1 MRSFKNHLSL
11 IVALFTILLTLQ
23 IFINVDRTIDIYE
36 KNLNENYS
44 IIVISDTNISVD
56 TFRKIDPMI
65 SNSEEISPKQVIQK
79 LQKEIKSKSINLHKI
94 KLPKFYRIHLD
105 HFPTPN
111 EVDTVTLNLQK
122 GRTVKRVESF
132 SRSHTTIYRLLLL
145 FKWVVMIFAVAIF
158 TVTTLL
164 ILREMRLWQLQ
175 HHERM
180 NIMALF
186 GAPVWLRSAVLFR
199 LAIVD
204 ALIATVLVFGAF
216 MAAEHYGISKEAL
229 QMIGIQIPLFNP
241 AHDMP
246 ILFGVAISLS
256 IVLASLI
263 VMGHKEEV

>member
-1 MRSFKNHLSL
+1 
-11 IVALFTILLTLQ
+11 
-23 IFINVDRTIDIYE
+23 
-36 KNLNENYS
+36 
-44 IIVISDTNISVD
+44 
-56 TFRKIDPMI
+56 
-65 SNSEEISPKQVIQK
+65 
-79 LQKEIKSKSINLHKI
+79 
-94 KLPKFYRIHLD
+94 
-105 HFPTPN
+105 
-111 EVDTVTLNLQK
+111 
-122 GRTVKRVESF
+122 
-132 SRSHTTIYRLLLL
+132 
-145 FKWVVMIFAVAIF
+145 MIFAVAIF

-241 AHDMP
+241 THDMP